1 MYQMNNKNLFR
12 ITCTQVSYYILTC
25 VRVFL
30 WKERIHSHSFDCIK
44 NFIQHVFVG
53 FLNKKCIFRPKTPLF
68 MYKNPLLCIV

>member
-53 FLNKKCIFRPKTPLF
+53 VFE
-68 MYKNPLLCIV
+68 

>member
-1 MYQMNNKNLFR
+1 MLTNLNNVVR
-12 ITCTQVSYYILTC
+12 TQVSYYILTC

-53 FLNKKCIFRPKTPLF
+53 VFEKK
-68 MYKNPLLCIV
+68 MYILTQNTFIYV